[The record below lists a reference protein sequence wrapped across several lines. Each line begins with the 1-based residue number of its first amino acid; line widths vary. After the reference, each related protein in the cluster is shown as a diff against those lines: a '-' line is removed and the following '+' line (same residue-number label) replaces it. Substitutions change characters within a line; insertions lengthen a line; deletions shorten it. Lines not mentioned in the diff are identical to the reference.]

1 MPKNVFAY
9 RYGHLP
15 KVKKKIEGVL
25 KKLKLQPVYKKHTV
39 DKFLRQE
46 KRFYMPP
53 VVHQTSD
60 KKYFFKA
67 RLQNTDEV
75 LHTGLKE
82 IRFHKRIKKTAER
95 FRSTVIIPEYEKAGV
110 EKNGFIWFLREYLEG
125 KFAGQMDID
134 FGYKTFFLKKISPRL
149 MAKAVIRLQKSTSVI
164 KNKVNIGYH
173 GWGWYEADFNY
184 YRNKKS
190 LQHILAK
197 EILSAEEVL
206 KNQHFLLEKSSK
218 ILSHGDL
225 YPNNLLI
232 TSENKLALFDW
243 ELVHLNNQAFDPCFI
258 WMLAWRSPSWQKKFF
273 KTICRQQKNKKQF
286 RILWRL
292 VMLSLC
298 FRFIRHC
305 RLATTAGYHQQMSIN
320 GYDKKEIKNVLP
332 NSRSALKHHLKN
344 LKIALKSP
352 NKVFK
357 P

>member
-125 KFAGQMDID
+125 KFAGQSRGDHAGRESGAPCPGRSIA
-134 FGYKTFFLKKISPRL
+134 P
-149 MAKAVIRLQKSTSVI
+149 KALNPPS
-164 KNKVNIGYH
+164 G
-173 GWGWYEADFNY
+173 G
-184 YRNKKS
+184 
-190 LQHILAK
+190 
-197 EILSAEEVL
+197 
-206 KNQHFLLEKSSK
+206 
-218 ILSHGDL
+218 
-225 YPNNLLI
+225 
-232 TSENKLALFDW
+232 
-243 ELVHLNNQAFDPCFI
+243 LVSC
-258 WMLAWRSPSWQKKFF
+258 
-273 KTICRQQKNKKQF
+273 
-286 RILWRL
+286 
-292 VMLSLC
+292 
-298 FRFIRHC
+298 
-305 RLATTAGYHQQMSIN
+305 
-320 GYDKKEIKNVLP
+320 
-332 NSRSALKHHLKN
+332 
-344 LKIALKSP
+344 
-352 NKVFK
+352 
-357 P
+357 